1 MKKKF
6 IIVIASILAF
16 LLSFWLITDY
26 IDSARVRNG
35 IKPIFTINIV
45 SDMGDKITYWGLGY
59 KIIAYPSVSPK
70 EPLNNNIAYKKGNWF
85 MKFNITKV

>member
-35 IKPIFTINIV
+35 IKPIFTIILV
-45 SDMGDKITYWGLGY
+45 KAMAQVAGS
-59 KIIAYPSVSPK
+59 
-70 EPLNNNIAYKKGNWF
+70 
-85 MKFNITKV
+85 